1 MKTILVVDD
10 DRMILRLAREALK
23 EEALGYA
30 VRTAQNGEE
39 ALKIIQSEPVDLVM
53 TDLKMPGMDGFA
65 LLSHM
70 NGRHRD
76 IPVIVMTGYGSP
88 EISRRLQRKGVFDT
102 IEKPF
107 EIDAL
112 RGKIAEAFNGDSKG
126 FIHGFTLPNFLQA
139 VQVEE
144 KTITLRVGSQGRV
157 GYLHIHEGDL
167 IDADVQ
173 TRKGLTAAHEILQWS
188 DPEIEMQGL
197 RSRKRT
203 IRMPLMRLLLESS
216 QRRDE
221 SCGFPGEEDPLQRG
235 IFMAE
240 AHHFKAAHK
249 LLTEVLKK
257 TPRRAD
263 AWFWY
268 SRIVVN
274 PKSIEAALGNAAK
287 LTRDAPHVKE
297 EQDRFRKAKP
307 ALEGEAV
314 RRCPFCWA
322 PISTRFVEC
331 GICRSH
337 LSVQPAL
344 FASPLTADKK
354 VMERAIERYTRVVAR
369 ERNTTAYYYLSMAHL
384 NAGRWEEALHLFHK
398 LVNLAPERKV
408 FSYQLRRL
416 LDHMASRESD
426 GTAQAETPAP
436 EAPPAD
442 AEGRRKRILVVEDSP
457 TTRKVIAIT
466 LGQQG
471 YEVIEAKDG
480 LEALGKL
487 NDRSPHL
494 ILLDIV
500 LPRMDGYAILDI
512 IRKQEQFRNVPVI
525 LLTSKDGV
533 LSKWKGRWAG
543 STAYLTKPFDPKKL
557 VATIEKHL

>member
-23 EEALGYA
+23 GDSLGYA
-30 VRTAQNGEE
+30 VRTARNGKD
-39 ALKIIQSEPVDLVM
+39 ALKIIQSEPVDLVL
-53 TDLKMPGMDGFA
+53 TDLKMPEMDGYA

-70 NGRHRD
+70 NGRHLD

-88 EISRRLQRKGVFDT
+88 EIARLLQRKGVFDT

-112 RGKIAEAFNGDSKG
+112 RGKISDAFNGDSKG
-126 FIHGFTLPNFLQA
+126 IIHGFTLPNFLQA

-144 KTITLRVGSQGRV
+144 KTITLRVSSQGRV

-173 TRKGLTAAHEILQWS
+173 TRKGLAAAHEILQWP
-188 DPEIEMQGL
+188 DPQIEMQGL
-197 RSRKRT
+197 RSRTRT

-216 QRRDE
+216 QQRDE
-221 SCGFPGEEDPLQRG
+221 SRGFPGDEDPLQRG

-240 AHHFKAAHK
+240 AHHFKAAHQ
-249 LLTEVLKK
+249 LLTDVLKK
-257 TPRRAD
+257 TPRCAD

-268 SRIVVN
+268 SRIIVN

-287 LTRDAPHVKE
+287 LTRDAPHVRE
-297 EQDRFRKAKP
+297 EQDRFRRAEP
-307 ALEGEAV
+307 ALEGDAV

-322 PISTRFVEC
+322 PIATRFVEC
-331 GICRSH
+331 GICRFH
-337 LSVQPAL
+337 LSVQPGL
-344 FASPLTADKK
+344 FASPPTVDGK
-354 VMERAIERYTRVVAR
+354 VMESAIERYTRVVAR

-384 NAGRWEEALHLFHK
+384 NAGHWDEALHLFHK
-398 LVNLAPERKV
+398 LVNLAPERKS

-416 LDHMASRESD
+416 LDHMASREPD
-426 GTAQAETPAP
+426 GTARTESPPPEGPATET
-436 EAPPAD
+436 
-442 AEGRRKRILVVEDSP
+442 EGRGKRILVVEDSP

-487 NDRSPHL
+487 NDRPPHL
-494 ILLDIV
+494 VLLDIV
-500 LPRMDGYAILDI
+500 LPGMDGYAILDI
-512 IRKQEQFRNVPVI
+512 IRKQERFRNVPVI

-543 STAYLTKPFDPKKL
+543 STAYLTKPFDPGKL